1 MSGEWLAAI
10 TIVSSLIVCGAY
22 GRHRRAA
29 VLRDWEAL
37 LTSSGRRAIS
47 RVKDRV
53 EIDSLMAGEA
63 YRGAV
68 EAWAGADVAE
78 AKRLLTLSASVL
90 AESTQ
95 DRRVRLRGMVVC
107 ARMAAAILP
116 VPPVAPMQFN
126 LKRLTTLTGLAAVA
140 HHFLVAPLERFA
152 LRAYVIGWGLQ
163 IALRYLVRATEK
175 PVELQ
180 SFGLAKD
187 DWEALD
193 RAHLETFEALMAS
206 LAAEPRVPEQL
217 VVDL

>member
-1 MSGEWLAAI
+1 MSGDWLAAI

-37 LTSSGRRAIS
+37 LTAPGRRAIS
-47 RVKDRV
+47 RVRDRV
-53 EIDSLMAGEA
+53 EMDSLMAGEA

-68 EAWAGADVAE
+68 EAWAGSNVAE

-90 AESTQ
+90 SESTQ

-116 VPPVAPMQFN
+116 MAAVPPLQFN
-126 LKRLTTLTGLAAVA
+126 LKRLVTLTGLAAVL

-152 LRAYVIGWGLQ
+152 LRAYVIGWGMQ
-163 IALRYLVRATEK
+163 IALRCLVRSTET
-175 PVELQ
+175 PAQLVHF
-180 SFGLAKD
+180 SLAKD

-206 LAAEPRVPEQL
+206 LAAEPRIPEQFAI
-217 VVDL
+217 DL